1 MARGFAHFQPWT
13 CRIYREDRIWA
24 SLSIASQDGTPINQR
39 NATKTAILIASLLQ
53 EPNNSGCQCRLAH
66 RLGDDAAA
74 ALREL
79 AVELGDVFRVVM
91 VSPDGHATAEGY
103 SQKAAAMETRAER
116 RGIRVVD
123 PRRVG

>member
-53 EPNNSGCQCRLAH
+53 EPNNSGCQCRLAD

-79 AVELGDVFRVVM
+79 AVELGDDFRVVM
-91 VSPDGHATAEGY
+91 VSPEGVATAEGY
-103 SQKAAAMETRAER
+103 SLKAAERQTMASR
-116 RGIRVVD
+116 RGMRVID

>member
-24 SLSIASQDGTPINQR
+24 SLSIASQDGTPIKRR
-39 NATKTAILIASLLQ
+39 NATRTAILIASLLQ
-53 EPNNSGCQCRLAH
+53 EPNNIICQCSLAH

-74 ALREL
+74 ALREV
-79 AVELGDVFRVVM
+79 AVELGDDFRVVM
-91 VSPDGHATAEGY
+91 VSPEGVATAEGY
-103 SQKAAAMETRAER
+103 SLKAAERQTMASR
-116 RGIRVVD
+116 RGMRVID

>member
-53 EPNNSGCQCRLAH
+53 EPNNSGCQCSLAH
-66 RLGDDAAA
+66 RLGDDAAQ
-74 ALREL
+74 ALMAL
-79 AVELGDVFRVVM
+79 AGELGDVFRVVM
-91 VSPDGHATAEGY
+91 VSPDGVATAEGY
-103 SQKAAAMETRAER
+103 SLKAAER
-116 RGIRVVD
+116 QTMASRREMRVID